1 MIEKNFLEKL
11 LKNECLTIDEADGLL
26 SAIASNQINEMMAA
40 GILIAL
46 RMKGE
51 HANEVTGF
59 SKAMR
64 RLSIDPEI
72 HIQEKTIDI
81 VGTGGDGSKSLNLS
95 TGSALLAAACGLKVI
110 KHGNRSISS
119 SSGSADVL
127 EKLGFPISQAPS
139 KNQKILETIGF
150 TFLFAPNY
158 HPAMKSIAPI
168 RKSLRTR
175 TIFNILGPLVNP
187 YNVSHLIIGAFS
199 SSVSELMADSIQ
211 SLSIQ
216 KATIIHSEN
225 GWDEATPI
233 CPFQLIM
240 VSPGRNN
247 KKEVIDP
254 KELGLEP
261 CSANDL
267 AGSDPTDNCERLIN
281 ALSNK
286 DSLHHRNALCLGAG
300 IALNLTGKVTTIKM
314 GIEMAKSVLAS
325 GKGKVLVD
333 QVRELDHV

>member
-1 MIEKNFLEKL
+1 MLENNFLEKL
-11 LKNECLTIDEADGLL
+11 LKGEHLTIDEADGLL
-26 SAIASNQINEMMAA
+26 NAIASNQINEMMAA

-51 HANEVTGF
+51 HANEVAGF

-64 RLSIDPEI
+64 SLSVNPEI
-72 HIQEKTIDI
+72 KAQGKTIDI

-119 SSGSADVL
+119 SCGSADVL
-127 EKLGFPISQAPS
+127 EKIGFPINQAPS
-139 KNQKILETIGF
+139 KNQPVLNAIGF
-150 TFLFAPNY
+150 TFLYAPNY

-168 RKSLRTR
+168 RKSLATR

-187 YNVSHLIIGAFS
+187 YNVSHLMIGAFS
-199 SSVSELMADSIQ
+199 SPVAELMADSIQ
-211 SLSIQ
+211 ALPIQ
-216 KATIIHSEN
+216 KAAIVHSEN

-233 CPFQLIM
+233 CPFELIM
-240 VSPGRNN
+240 VSPGESNI
-247 KKEVIDP
+247 KEIIDP

-267 AGSDPTDNCERLIN
+267 AGSDPTDNCERLKN
-281 ALSNK
+281 ALNNK

-300 IALNLTGKVTTIKM
+300 IALHLSGKVTTIKM
-314 GIEMAKSVLAS
+314 GIDMAKSVLAS
-325 GKGKVLVD
+325 GKAKTLVD